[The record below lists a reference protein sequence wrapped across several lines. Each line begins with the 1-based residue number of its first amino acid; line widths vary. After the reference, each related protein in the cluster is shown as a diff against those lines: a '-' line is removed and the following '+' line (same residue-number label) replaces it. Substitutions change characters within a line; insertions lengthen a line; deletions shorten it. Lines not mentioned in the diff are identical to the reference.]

1 MEKLARKARKK
12 IADAEAAVAAVEE
25 KLKAVED
32 RFAAG
37 ESSEDLI
44 KEHAALK
51 KEQENAMSLWEL
63 AVMEGEQ
70 FGI

>member
-12 IADAEAAVAAVEE
+12 ISEAEAAVADVEQRIADIE
-25 KLKAVED
+25 S

-37 ESSEDLI
+37 ESTEELI
-44 KEHAALK
+44 RQHASLK

-70 FGI
+70 FGV